1 MLKAVLHGLQ
11 EHVESKVFVD
21 WLSTILDGKLP
32 TKSEF
37 LKL

>member
-21 WLSTILDGKLP
+21 WLSAILDGL
-32 TKSEF
+32 S
-37 LKL
+37 